1 MQEQELVTT
10 KDEEA
15 LFDAFRSEGLRSEE
29 RTQIRQ
35 SLIKRMDIAKPSLFH
50 RMAFIWPAVHSKPAF
65 GLVVFGAIALVGV
78 GMGKA
83 SESAL
88 PGDVLYRAKT
98 VVYEPVSEIFS
109 QKDKKEEVKGSIRR
123 RLDEAQALAIQ
134 GRLGLTERLQ
144 IEGLVEED
152 IQKIEDQDRE
162 SIRKEVV
169 LMSKDYRQYF
179 VIVLEDD
186 KRIHIQMWSAPMDTA
201 EKEALHTES
210 DSAHDEDEDH
220 ENEDEIEER
229 HPEVRKEN
237 SHESENEED
246 EDKEKQVKK
255 SKSGSSN
262 TSSSQSNE
270 EDEEEEEEEEEESNS
285 GSGSH
290 SNDEDQEEEE
300 EEDEEDDE
308 EDI

>member
-186 KRIHIQMWSAPMDTA
+186 KRIHIQAPMDTA
-201 EKEALHTES
+201 EKEALHTEN

-220 ENEDEIEER
+220 RNEDEIEER

-300 EEDEEDDE
+300 EEDDE